1 MLPAMTCPYC
11 GEPNDIYVDPGGG
24 ELQDYIEDC
33 AVCCRPIRFIA
44 RWSEADNE
52 YQVEAL
58 ADD

>member
-1 MLPAMTCPYC
+1 MLLTMMCPYC
-11 GEPNDIYVDPGGG
+11 GEPIDIYIDPGGG

-44 RWSEADNE
+44 RWREADNE
-52 YQVEAL
+52 YEVEAL